1 MLAVLTS
8 GLLRTKRGQFLFGKN
23 FVLSVSQLVSLIF
36 FIADAILII
45 MLLIKKAK
53 NDKVEVKDI
62 QND

>member
-1 MLAVLTS
+1 MYSIYMKRILDVAFS
-8 GLLRTKRGQFLFGKN
+8 FLLLV
-23 FVLSVSQLVSLIF
+23 VLSPLF
-36 FIADAILII
+36 LII